1 MTKLTLHELQ
11 AMKNRREPIS
21 MLTAY
26 DYPAAL
32 LADRAGLDM
41 LLVGDSVGMVVHG
54 MENTLGVTME
64 MMLMHTR
71 AVKRGTQ
78 RAFIVADLPFMSYQT
93 GTVDALRN
101 AGRLLADGGAD
112 AVKLE
117 GGTHITGTV
126 RALVD
131 SGIAVMGHIGLTP
144 QSVSALGGFR
154 VQGKTLEAARR
165 LLAEARALQEAGV
178 FALVLE
184 AIPARLAGLI
194 SRTLDIPTIGIGA
207 GAECD
212 GQVLVLHDVLGLY
225 EQLTP
230 RFVRQYASL
239 APEYQAAMAQYAA
252 EVKARAFPAPEHT
265 YPLPDDV
272 WADIAA
278 ALEPLEEADD

>member
-1 MTKLTLHELQ
+1 MTKITLHDLR
-11 AMKNRREPIS
+11 AKKSRHEPIS

-41 LLVGDSVGMVVHG
+41 LLVGDSLGMVVHG

-64 MMLMHTR
+64 MMVLHTR

-93 GTVDALRN
+93 GPVDALRN
-101 AGRLLADGGAD
+101 AGRLLAEGGAD

-117 GGTHITGTV
+117 GGKNVVGTV
-126 RALVD
+126 QALVE

-154 VQGKTLEAARR
+154 VQGKTVEAARR
-165 LLAEARALQEAGV
+165 LLVEARALQDAGV
-178 FALVLE
+178 FAIVLE

-194 SRTLDIPTIGIGA
+194 SRDLDIPTIGIGA

-230 RFVRQYASL
+230 RFVRQYATL
-239 APEYQAAMAQYAA
+239 APDIQATLEQYTAD
-252 EVKARAFPAPEHT
+252 VTTRAFPAPEHT

-272 WADIAA
+272 WAAIAA
-278 ALEPLEEADD
+278 ALEPPEEAAH